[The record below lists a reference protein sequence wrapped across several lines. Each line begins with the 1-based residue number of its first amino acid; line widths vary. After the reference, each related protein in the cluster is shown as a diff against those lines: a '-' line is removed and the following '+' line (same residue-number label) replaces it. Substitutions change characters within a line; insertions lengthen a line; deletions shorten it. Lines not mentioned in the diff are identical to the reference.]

1 MKCSGLVIQDFHW
14 TGFSFRFGG
23 KESACHE
30 QLQAVR
36 VEWVKLL
43 NMNSQLL
50 NDYSFMFA
58 SQMLNS

>member
-1 MKCSGLVIQDFHW
+1 MPKLFKTNDVHCTVKSNDAKSS
-14 TGFSFRFGG
+14 TGGN
-23 KESACHE
+23 ESACHE

-36 VEWVKLL
+36 VEWV
-43 NMNSQLL
+43 NVYQLL